1 MKRIIPLLL
10 LSVSL
15 VPAKTFAQEPVALS
29 LKDCIDY
36 ALKNSVSA
44 KNARIDVALQKAQ
57 NAEVT
62 GRTLPQISGE
72 GKYTQFFDVQ
82 QQFIPTNAFVIPGMP
97 TPTEEFNIVGFTPKL
112 SSVGSLNASQ
122 LLFNG
127 SVFVALQARNTLMK
141 LARQKAEM
149 TNEEIRYNVQKAYAG
164 LVIAHK
170 QFEVMKNS
178 LDLMRKSTN
187 DMTITYENGLV
198 EKIEVNRMEVQQSNL
213 QSDSLGLANIIEV
226 TEKMLK
232 YTIGMEMNTPIRLTD
247 ESVIDNADEAANLLL
262 QESKVEN
269 NISYQLAYTGVKLQE
284 YDLKRYR
291 FEGLPTLA
299 AFGSMGYNRSANKF
313 DDLINKPYLGFSLA
327 GLQLNVPIF
336 DGLQRRNRV
345 KSAKLKL
352 EKAEN
357 DLDNAK
363 RGIEFQ
369 TKSAQSN
376 LANALKTTESRKRT
390 MDLANTVLDLAQKKY
405 KAGVGSNQDVIIAQG
420 DFLRSQN
427 GYFEALLSVVNAKA
441 DLEKALGL
449 LK

>member
-1 MKRIIPLLL
+1 MKRFIPLLFCSVA
-10 LSVSL
+10 LSAPYAQAQDVVS
-15 VPAKTFAQEPVALS
+15 LS

-36 ALKNSVSA
+36 ALKNSVNA
-44 KNARIDVALQKAQ
+44 KNARIDIALQKAQ

-82 QQFIPTNAFVIPGMP
+82 QAFLPSQFLGLPPGDWVPVAFS
-97 TPTEEFNIVGFTPKL
+97 PKL
-112 SSVGSLNASQ
+112 SSIGSLNASQ

-127 SVFVALQARNTLMK
+127 SVFVALQARNTLMQ

-149 TNEEIRYNVQKAYAG
+149 TNEDIRYNVQKAYAG
-164 LVIAHK
+164 LVIAQR
-170 QFEVMKNS
+170 QFGVMKGS
-178 LDLMRKSTN
+178 LDLLRKSTHDIN
-187 DMTITYENGLV
+187 VTYQNGLV
-198 EKIEVNRMEVQQSNL
+198 EKIELNRLEVQLSNL
-213 QSDSLGLANIIEV
+213 QSDSLGLANIIDV
-226 TEKMLK
+226 SEKMLK
-232 YTIGMEMNTPIRLTD
+232 YTIGMDLNMQIVLSD
-247 ESVIDNADEAANLLL
+247 ESVVDNVDEAANLLL
-262 QESKVEN
+262 QETKIEN
-269 NISYQLAYTGVKLQE
+269 NIGYQLAYTGVKLQK

-299 AFGSMGYNRSANKF
+299 AFGSAGYNRSSDKIS
-313 DDLINKPYLGFSLA
+313 DLVNKPYPGFSLV

-345 KSAKLKL
+345 KAAELRL

-357 DLDNAK
+357 DLENAK

-369 TKSAQSN
+369 TKAAKTN

-390 MDLANTVLDLAQKKY
+390 MDLASTVLELAEKKY
-405 KAGVGSNQDVIIAQG
+405 KAGVGSNQDVILAQG
-420 DFLRSQN
+420 DFLRAQN
-427 GYFEALLSVVNAKA
+427 SYFEALLSVINAKA
-441 DLEKALGL
+441 DLQKALGL

>member
-10 LSVSL
+10 LSISL
-15 VPAKTFAQEPVALS
+15 APAQSFAQEPVALS

-44 KNARIDVALQKAQ
+44 KNARIDVQLQKAQ
-57 NAEVT
+57 NNEVT
-62 GRTLPQISGE
+62 GKALPQISGE

-82 QQFIPTNAFVIPGMP
+82 QQFLPSQFAGLPPGDYVPLAFS
-97 TPTEEFNIVGFTPKL
+97 PKL
-112 SSVGSLNASQ
+112 STVGSLNASQ

-127 SVFVALQARNTLMK
+127 SIFVALQARNTLMQ

-149 TNEEIRYNVQKAYAG
+149 TNEDIRYNVNKAYAG

-170 QFEVMKNS
+170 QYGVMKNS
-178 LDLMRKSTN
+178 LDLMRKSTR

-198 EKIEVNRMEVQQSNL
+198 EKIEVNRMEVQLSNL
-213 QSDSLGLANIIEV
+213 QSDSLGLANIIDV

-232 YTIGMEMNTPIRLTD
+232 YTIGMDMTTPIVLTD
-247 ESVIDNADEAANLLL
+247 ESVIDNASEAANLLL
-262 QESKVEN
+262 QETNVEN
-269 NISYQLAYTGVKLQE
+269 NIGYQLAYTGVKLQE

-299 AFGSMGYNRSANKF
+299 AFGSAGYNRSSDKLS
-313 DDLINKPYLGFSLA
+313 DLVNKPYPGFSLA

-369 TKSAQSN
+369 TKSAQST

-390 MDLANTVLDLAQKKY
+390 MDLATTVLDLSQKKY
-405 KAGVGSNQDVIIAQG
+405 LAGVGSNQDVILAQS
-420 DFLRSQN
+420 DFLKSQN
-427 GYFEALLSVVNAKA
+427 AYFEALLTVVNAKA
-441 DLEKALGL
+441 DLQKALGL

>member
-10 LSVSL
+10 LSISL
-15 VPAKTFAQEPVALS
+15 APAQSYAQEPVALS

-44 KNARIDVALQKAQ
+44 KNARIDVELQKAQ
-57 NAEVT
+57 NNEVT

-82 QQFIPTNAFVIPGMP
+82 QQFLPSQFAGLPPGDFVPL
-97 TPTEEFNIVGFTPKL
+97 GFSPKL
-112 SSVGSLNASQ
+112 SNVGSLNASQ

-127 SVFVALQARNTLMK
+127 SIFVALQARKTLMK
-141 LARQKAEM
+141 LAEQKAEM
-149 TNEEIRYNVQKAYAG
+149 TNEDIRYNVNKAYAG

-170 QFEVMKNS
+170 QFGVMKNS
-178 LDLMRKSTN
+178 LDLMRKSTR

-198 EKIEVNRMEVQQSNL
+198 EKIEVNRMEVQLSNL

-232 YTIGMEMNTPIRLTD
+232 YTIGMDMSTPIVLTD
-247 ESVIDNADEAANLLL
+247 ESVIDNASEAANLLL
-262 QESKVEN
+262 QESNVEN
-269 NISYQLAYTGVKLQE
+269 NIGYQLAYTGVKLQE

-299 AFGSMGYNRSANKF
+299 AFGSAGYNRAADKF
-313 DDLINKPYLGFSLA
+313 DDLINKPYPGFSLA

-369 TKSAQSN
+369 TKSAQST
-376 LANALKTTESRKRT
+376 LANALKTTEGRKRT
-390 MDLANTVLDLAQKKY
+390 MDLATTVLDLSQKKY
-405 KAGVGSNQDVIIAQG
+405 QAGVGSNQDVILAQS
-420 DFLRSQN
+420 DFLRAQN
-427 GYFEALLSVVNAKA
+427 AYFEALLSVVNAKA
-441 DLEKALGL
+441 DLQKALGL

>member
-1 MKRIIPLLL
+1 MKRIIPILLC
-10 LSVSL
+10 SVAL
-15 VPAKTFAQEPVALS
+15 MAPKAKAQEVVSLS

-44 KNARIDVALQKAQ
+44 KNARLDVQLQNAQ
-57 NAEVT
+57 NNEVI

-72 GKYTQFFDVQ
+72 GKYTQFFDIQ
-82 QQFIPTNAFVIPGMP
+82 QAFLPNTLAQIPGIP
-97 TPTEEFNIVGFTPKL
+97 LNEFVPVAFSPKL
-112 SSVGSLNASQ
+112 SNVGQINASQ

-127 SVFVALQARNTLMK
+127 SVFVALQARNTLMQ

-149 TNEEIRYNVQKAYAG
+149 TNEDIRYNVQKAYAG
-164 LVIAHK
+164 LIIAHK
-170 QFEVMKNS
+170 QFGVMKGS
-178 LDLMRKSTN
+178 LDLMRKSTR
-187 DMTITYENGLV
+187 DMSITFDNGLV
-198 EKIEVNRMEVQQSNL
+198 EKIELNRLEVQLSNL

-226 TEKMLK
+226 SEKMLK
-232 YTIGMEMNTPIRLTD
+232 YTIGMDMNTQIVLTD
-247 ESVIDNADEAANLLL
+247 ESIVDNINDASNLLL
-262 QESKVEN
+262 QETNVEN
-269 NISYQLAYTGVKLQE
+269 NTSYQLAYTGVKLQG

-299 AFGSMGYNRSANKF
+299 AFGSAGYNRSANKF
-313 DDLINKPYLGFSLA
+313 DDLINKPYPGFSLA

-345 KSAKLKL
+345 KGAKLKL

-369 TKSAQSN
+369 TKSAQST

-390 MDLANTVLDLAQKKY
+390 MDLANTVLALAQKKY

-441 DLEKALGL
+441 DLQKALGL

>member
-1 MKRIIPLLL
+1 MKRIIPIL
-10 LSVSL
+10 LSSL
-15 VPAKTFAQEPVALS
+15 VLMSIHATAQETVSLS

-36 ALKNSVSA
+36 ALKNSVAA
-44 KNARIDVALQKAQ
+44 KNARIDVQLQKAQ
-57 NAEVT
+57 NDEVT
-62 GRTLPQISGE
+62 GSTLPQISGE

-82 QQFIPTNAFVIPGMP
+82 QQFLPSQFANLPPGDYVPLAFS
-97 TPTEEFNIVGFTPKL
+97 PKL
-112 SSVGSLNASQ
+112 STIGQLNASQ

-127 SVFVALQARNTLMK
+127 SIFVALQARNTLMK
-141 LARQKAEM
+141 LARQKEEM
-149 TNEEIRYNVQKAYAG
+149 TNEDIRYNVQKAYAG

-170 QFEVMKNS
+170 QYGVMKNS
-178 LDLMRKSTN
+178 LDLMRSSTR
-187 DMTITYENGLV
+187 DMNITYQNGLV
-198 EKIEVNRMEVQQSNL
+198 EKIEVNRLEVQLSNL

-226 TEKMLK
+226 SEKMLK
-232 YTIGMEMNTPIRLTD
+232 YTIGMDLNTPISLSD
-247 ESVIDNADEAANLLL
+247 ESVVDNATEAATLLL
-262 QESKVEN
+262 QETNVEN
-269 NISYQLAYTGVKLQE
+269 NITYQLAYTGLKLQE

-299 AFGSMGYNRSANKF
+299 AFGSAGYNRSSDKLS
-313 DDLINKPYLGFSLA
+313 DLINKPYPGFSLA

-345 KSAKLKL
+345 KSAKLKVQ
-352 EKAEN
+352 KAEN

-369 TKSAQSN
+369 TKSAKST
-376 LANALKTTESRKRT
+376 LANALQTNESRKRT

-420 DFLRSQN
+420 DFLRAQN
-427 GYFEALLSVVNAKA
+427 AYFEALLSIVNAKA
-441 DLEKALGL
+441 DLQKSLGL

>member
-10 LSVSL
+10 LSISL
-15 VPAKTFAQEPVALS
+15 VPAQSYGQEPVALS

-44 KNARIDVALQKAQ
+44 KNARIDVQLQKAQ
-57 NAEVT
+57 NNEVT

-72 GKYTQFFDVQ
+72 GKYTQFFDIQ
-82 QQFIPTNAFVIPGMP
+82 QQFIPAEIFAPNDPTLKGVLSPVAFS
-97 TPTEEFNIVGFTPKL
+97 PKL
-112 SSVGSLNASQ
+112 SNIGQINASQ

-127 SVFVALQARNTLMK
+127 SIFVALQARNTLMK
-141 LARQKAEM
+141 LAEQKAEM
-149 TNEEIRYNVQKAYAG
+149 TNEDIRYNVNKAYAG

-170 QFEVMKNS
+170 QFGVMKNS
-178 LDLMRKSTN
+178 LDLMRKSTR

-198 EKIEVNRMEVQQSNL
+198 EKIEVNRMEVQLSNL
-213 QSDSLGLANIIEV
+213 QSDSLGLANIIDV

-232 YTIGMEMNTPIRLTD
+232 YTIGMDMNTPIVLTD
-247 ESVIDNADEAANLLL
+247 ESVIDNAGEAANLLL
-262 QESKVEN
+262 QEAKVEN
-269 NISYQLAYTGVKLQE
+269 NIGYQLAYTGVKLQE

-313 DDLINKPYLGFSLA
+313 DDLINKPYPGFSLA

-369 TKSAQSN
+369 TKSAQST
-376 LANALKTTESRKRT
+376 LANALKTTEGRKRT
-390 MDLANTVLDLAQKKY
+390 MDLATTVLDLSQKKY
-405 KAGVGSNQDVIIAQG
+405 KAGVGSNQDVILAQS
-420 DFLRSQN
+420 DFLRAQN
-427 GYFEALLSVVNAKA
+427 AYFEALLTVVNAKA
-441 DLEKALGL
+441 DLQKALGL

>member
-1 MKRIIPLLL
+1 MKRIIPILLC
-10 LSVSL
+10 SVAL
-15 VPAKTFAQEPVALS
+15 MAPKAKAQEVVSLS

-44 KNARIDVALQKAQ
+44 KNARIDVQLQKAV
-57 NAEVT
+57 NDEVT
-62 GRTLPQISGE
+62 GRTLPQISAE

-82 QQFIPTNAFVIPGMP
+82 QQFIPAEALDKTNPFLVGQILQ
-97 TPTEEFNIVGFTPKL
+97 VGFSPKL
-112 SSVGSLNASQ
+112 SNVGSLNASQ

-127 SVFVALQARNTLMK
+127 SVFVALQARNTLMQ

-149 TNEEIRYNVQKAYAG
+149 TNEDIRYNVQKAYAG
-164 LVIAHK
+164 LIIAHK
-170 QFEVMKNS
+170 QFGVMKGS
-178 LDLMRKSTN
+178 LDLMRKSTR
-187 DMTITYENGLV
+187 DMSITFDNGLV
-198 EKIEVNRMEVQQSNL
+198 EKIEVNRLEVQLSNL

-226 TEKMLK
+226 SEKMLK
-232 YTIGMEMNTPIRLTD
+232 YTIGMDMNTQIVLTD
-247 ESVIDNADEAANLLL
+247 ESIVDNINDASNLLL
-262 QESKVEN
+262 QETNVEN
-269 NISYQLAYTGVKLQE
+269 NTSYQLAYTGVKLQG

-299 AFGSMGYNRSANKF
+299 AFGSAGYNRSANKF
-313 DDLINKPYLGFSLA
+313 DDLINKPYPGFSLA

-369 TKSAQSN
+369 TKSAQST

-441 DLEKALGL
+441 DLQKALGL

>member
-1 MKRIIPLLL
+1 MKRIIPIL
-10 LSVSL
+10 LSSL
-15 VPAKTFAQEPVALS
+15 VLMSIHATAQETVPLS

-36 ALKNSVSA
+36 ALKNSVAA
-44 KNARIDVALQKAQ
+44 KNARIDVQLQKAQ
-57 NAEVT
+57 NDEVT
-62 GRTLPQISGE
+62 GSTLPQISGE

-82 QQFIPTNAFVIPGMP
+82 QQFLPSQFANLPPGDYVPLAFS
-97 TPTEEFNIVGFTPKL
+97 PKL
-112 SSVGSLNASQ
+112 STIGQLNASQ

-127 SVFVALQARNTLMK
+127 SIFVALQARNTLMK
-141 LARQKAEM
+141 LARQKEEM
-149 TNEEIRYNVQKAYAG
+149 TNEDIRYNVQKAYAG

-170 QFEVMKNS
+170 QYGVMKNS
-178 LDLMRKSTN
+178 LDLMRSSTR
-187 DMTITYENGLV
+187 DMNITYQNGLV
-198 EKIEVNRMEVQQSNL
+198 EKIEVNRLEVQLSNL

-226 TEKMLK
+226 SEKMLK
-232 YTIGMEMNTPIRLTD
+232 YTIGMDLNTPISLSD
-247 ESVIDNADEAANLLL
+247 ESVVDNATEAATLLL
-262 QESKVEN
+262 QETNVEN
-269 NISYQLAYTGVKLQE
+269 NITYQLAYTGLKLQE

-299 AFGSMGYNRSANKF
+299 AFGSAGYNRSSDKLS
-313 DDLINKPYLGFSLA
+313 DLINKPYPGFSLA

-345 KSAKLKL
+345 KSAKLKVQ
-352 EKAEN
+352 KAEN

-369 TKSAQSN
+369 TKSAKST
-376 LANALKTTESRKRT
+376 LANALQTNESRKRT

-420 DFLRSQN
+420 DFLRAQN
-427 GYFEALLSVVNAKA
+427 AYFEALLSIVNAKA
-441 DLEKALGL
+441 DLQKSLGL

>member
-1 MKRIIPLLL
+1 MKPLIPILCCFLAFSIH
-10 LSVSL
+10 SV
-15 VPAKTFAQEPVALS
+15 KAQEKIPLS

-36 ALKNSVSA
+36 AIKNSNAA
-44 KNARIDVALQKAQ
+44 KNARLDVQLQNAQ
-57 NAEVT
+57 NNEVI

-82 QQFIPTNAFVIPGMP
+82 QQFLPSQFAGLPPGDYVPLAFS
-97 TPTEEFNIVGFTPKL
+97 PKL
-112 SSVGSLNASQ
+112 STIGSLNASQ

-127 SVFVALQARNTLMK
+127 SVFVALQARNTLMQ

-149 TNEEIRYNVQKAYAG
+149 TNEDIRYNVQKAYAG

-170 QFEVMKNS
+170 QFGVMKGS
-178 LDLMRKSTN
+178 LDLMRKSTK
-187 DMTITYENGLV
+187 DMSITYENGLV
-198 EKIEVNRMEVQQSNL
+198 EKIEVNRLQVQLSNL

-226 TEKMLK
+226 SEKMLK
-232 YTIGMEMNTPIRLTD
+232 YTIGMDMNAQIVLTD
-247 ESVIDNADEAANLLL
+247 ESIVDNINDASNLLL
-262 QESKVEN
+262 KETNVEN
-269 NISYQLAYTGVKLQE
+269 STGYQMAYTGVKLQE

-299 AFGSMGYNRSANKF
+299 AFGSAGYNRSSDKIG
-313 DDLINKPYLGFSLA
+313 DLINKPYPGFSLA

-336 DGLQRRNRV
+336 DGFQRKNRV
-345 KSAKLKL
+345 NAAKLKL

-369 TKSAQSN
+369 TKSAQST
-376 LANALKTTESRKRT
+376 LANALQTAESRKRT
-390 MDLANTVLDLAQKKY
+390 MDLANNVLDLSQKKY

-420 DFLRSQN
+420 DFLRAQN
-427 GYFEALLSVVNAKA
+427 GYFEALLNIVNAKA
-441 DLEKALGL
+441 DLQKSLGL

>member
-1 MKRIIPLLL
+1 MKRIIPIL
-10 LSVSL
+10 LSSL
-15 VPAKTFAQEPVALS
+15 VLMSIHATAQETVSLS

-36 ALKNSVSA
+36 ALKNSVAA
-44 KNARIDVALQKAQ
+44 KNARIDVQLQKAQ
-57 NAEVT
+57 NDEVT
-62 GRTLPQISGE
+62 GSTLPQISGE

-82 QQFIPTNAFVIPGMP
+82 QAFLPNSVAQIPGVP
-97 TPTEEFNIVGFTPKL
+97 PNEFVPVAFSPKL
-112 SSVGSLNASQ
+112 SNVGQLNASQ

-141 LARQKAEM
+141 LARQKEEM
-149 TNEEIRYNVQKAYAG
+149 TNEDIRYNVQKAYAG

-170 QFEVMKNS
+170 QYGVMKNS
-178 LDLMRKSTN
+178 LDLMRSSTR
-187 DMTITYENGLV
+187 DMNITYQNGLV
-198 EKIEVNRMEVQQSNL
+198 EKIEVNRLEVQLSNL

-226 TEKMLK
+226 SEKMLK
-232 YTIGMEMNTPIRLTD
+232 YTIGMDLNTPISLSD
-247 ESVIDNADEAANLLL
+247 ESVVDNATEAATLLL
-262 QESKVEN
+262 QETNVEN
-269 NISYQLAYTGVKLQE
+269 NITYQLAYTGLKLQE

-299 AFGSMGYNRSANKF
+299 AFGSAGYNRSANKF
-313 DDLINKPYLGFSLA
+313 EDLINKPYPGFSLA

-345 KSAKLKL
+345 KSAKLKVQR
-352 EKAEN
+352 AEN

-369 TKSAQSN
+369 TKSAKST
-376 LANALKTTESRKRT
+376 LANALQTNESRKRT

-420 DFLRSQN
+420 DFLRAQN
-427 GYFEALLSVVNAKA
+427 AYFEALLSIVNAKA
-441 DLEKALGL
+441 DLQKSLGL

>member
-10 LSVSL
+10 LSISL
-15 VPAKTFAQEPVALS
+15 VPTQSFGQETVALS
-29 LKDCIDY
+29 LQDCIDY

-44 KNARIDVALQKAQ
+44 KNARIDVELQKAQ

-62 GRTLPQISGE
+62 GRALPQISGE

-82 QQFIPTNAFVIPGMP
+82 QQFLPSQFAGLPPGDYVPLAFS
-97 TPTEEFNIVGFTPKL
+97 PKL

-122 LLFNG
+122 LIFNG
-127 SVFVALQARNTLMK
+127 SIMVALQARNTLMV

-149 TNEEIRYNVQKAYAG
+149 TNEEIRYNVHKAYAG

-170 QFEVMKNS
+170 QFGVMKNS
-178 LDLMRKSTN
+178 LDLMRKSTR

-198 EKIEVNRMEVQQSNL
+198 EKIEVNRMEVQLSNL

-232 YTIGMEMNTPIRLTD
+232 YTIGMDMNTPIRLTD
-247 ESVIDNADEAANLLL
+247 ESVIDNANEAANLLL
-262 QESKVEN
+262 QESNVEN
-269 NISYQLAYTGVKLQE
+269 NIGYQLAYTGVKLQE

-299 AFGSMGYNRSANKF
+299 AFGSAGYNRSSDKLS
-313 DDLINKPYLGFSLA
+313 DLINKPYPGFSLA

-345 KSAKLKL
+345 KTAKLKL

-369 TKSAQSN
+369 TKSAQST
-376 LANALKTTESRKRT
+376 LANALKTTEGRKRT
-390 MDLANTVLDLAQKKY
+390 MDLATTVLDLSQKKY
-405 KAGVGSNQDVIIAQG
+405 KAGVGSNQDVILAQS
-420 DFLRSQN
+420 DFLRAQN
-427 GYFEALLSVVNAKA
+427 SYFEALLSVVNAKA
-441 DLEKALGL
+441 DLQKALGL

>member
-1 MKRIIPLLL
+1 MKRIIPILLC
-10 LSVSL
+10 SVAL
-15 VPAKTFAQEPVALS
+15 MAPKAKAQEVVSLS

-44 KNARIDVALQKAQ
+44 KNARINVQLQKAV
-57 NAEVT
+57 NDEVT
-62 GRTLPQISGE
+62 GTALPQISGE

-82 QQFIPTNAFVIPGMP
+82 QQFLPSQFAGLPPGDYVPLAFS
-97 TPTEEFNIVGFTPKL
+97 PKL
-112 SSVGSLNASQ
+112 STVGSLNASQ

-127 SVFVALQARNTLMK
+127 SLFVALQARNTLMQ
-141 LARQKAEM
+141 LARQQAEM

-164 LVIAHK
+164 LLIAHK
-170 QFEVMKNS
+170 QFGVMKGS
-178 LDLMRKSTN
+178 LDLMRKSTR
-187 DMTITYENGLV
+187 DMSITFENGLV
-198 EKIEVNRMEVQQSNL
+198 EKIELNRLEVQLSNL

-226 TEKMLK
+226 SEKMLK
-232 YTIGMEMNTPIRLTD
+232 YTIGMNMNTQIVLTD
-247 ESVIDNADEAANLLL
+247 ESIVDNINDASNLLL
-262 QESKVEN
+262 QETNVEN
-269 NISYQLAYTGVKLQE
+269 NSGYQLAYTGVKLQE

-291 FEGLPTLA
+291 FEAFPTLA
-299 AFGSMGYNRSANKF
+299 AFGSAGYNRSSDKLS
-313 DDLINKPYLGFSLA
+313 DLVNKPYPGFSLA

-345 KSAKLKL
+345 KAAKLKL

-357 DLDNAK
+357 DLENAK
-363 RGIEFQ
+363 LGIEFQ
-369 TKSAQSN
+369 TKSAQST

-441 DLEKALGL
+441 DLQKALGL

>member
-10 LSVSL
+10 LSISL
-15 VPAKTFAQEPVALS
+15 VPAQTFAQEPVALS
-29 LKDCIDY
+29 LQDCIDY

-57 NAEVT
+57 NDEVT
-62 GRTLPQISGE
+62 GRALPQISGE

-82 QQFIPTNAFVIPGMP
+82 QQFLPSQFAGLPPGDYVPLAFS
-97 TPTEEFNIVGFTPKL
+97 PKL

-122 LLFNG
+122 LIFNG
-127 SVFVALQARNTLMK
+127 SIMVALQARNTLMV

-149 TNEEIRYNVQKAYAG
+149 TNEDIRYNVHKAYAG

-170 QFEVMKNS
+170 QFDVMKNS
-178 LDLMRKSTN
+178 LDLMRKSTR

-198 EKIEVNRMEVQQSNL
+198 EKIEVNRMEVQLSNL

-232 YTIGMEMNTPIRLTD
+232 YTIGMDMNTPIRLTD
-247 ESVIDNADEAANLLL
+247 ESVIDNASDAGNLLL
-262 QESKVEN
+262 QESNVEN
-269 NISYQLAYTGVKLQE
+269 NIGYQLAYTGVKLQE

-299 AFGSMGYNRSANKF
+299 AFGSAGYNRSSDKLS
-313 DDLINKPYLGFSLA
+313 DLINKPYPGFSLA

-369 TKSAQSN
+369 TKSAQST
-376 LANALKTTESRKRT
+376 LANALKTTEGRKRT
-390 MDLANTVLDLAQKKY
+390 MDLATSVLDLSQKKY
-405 KAGVGSNQDVIIAQG
+405 KAGVGSNQDVILAQS
-420 DFLRSQN
+420 DFLRAQN
-427 GYFEALLSVVNAKA
+427 SYFEALLSVVNAKA
-441 DLEKALGL
+441 DLQKALGL

>member
-1 MKRIIPLLL
+1 MKRIIPLLFITIAI
-10 LSVSL
+10 SPSL
-15 VPAKTFAQEPVALS
+15 AIAQEQVELS

-82 QQFIPTNAFVIPGMP
+82 QQFLPSQFAGLPPGEYVPLAFS
-97 TPTEEFNIVGFTPKL
+97 PKL
-112 SSVGSLNASQ
+112 STVGSINASQ

-141 LARQKAEM
+141 LASQKAEM
-149 TNEEIRYNVQKAYAG
+149 TNEDIRYNVQKSYAG

-170 QFEVMKNS
+170 QFEVMKES
-178 LDLMRKSTN
+178 LSLMHKSTS
-187 DMTITYENGLV
+187 DMTAIYQNGLV
-198 EKIEVNRMEVQQSNL
+198 EKIEVNRLEVQLSNL
-213 QSDSLGLANIIEV
+213 QSDSLALANIIELS
-226 TEKMLK
+226 EKMLK
-232 YTIGMEMNTPIRLTD
+232 YTIGMDMATDIRLTD
-247 ESVIDNADEAANLLL
+247 ESVIDNANDAANLLL
-262 QESKVEN
+262 RETNVEN
-269 NISYQLAYTGVKLQE
+269 NIGYQLAYTGMKLQE

-299 AFGSMGYNRSANKF
+299 AFGSAGYNRSSDKLK
-313 DDLINKPYLGFSLA
+313 DLVNKPYPGFSLA
-327 GLQLNVPIF
+327 GLQLNVPLF

-357 DLDNAK
+357 DLENAK
-363 RGIEFQ
+363 RGVDFQ
-369 TKSAQSN
+369 TKSAKST
-376 LANALKTTESRKRT
+376 LANALQTAESRKRT
-390 MDLANTVLDLAQKKY
+390 MDLANMVLDLAQKKY

-420 DFLRSQN
+420 DFLRAQN
-427 GYFEALLSVVNAKA
+427 AYFESLLTIVNAKA
-441 DLEKALGL
+441 DLQKALGL

>member
-10 LSVSL
+10 LSISL
-15 VPAKTFAQEPVALS
+15 APAQSYAQEPVALS

-44 KNARIDVALQKAQ
+44 KNARIDVELQKAQ
-57 NAEVT
+57 NNEVT
-62 GRTLPQISGE
+62 GRALPQISGE

-82 QQFIPTNAFVIPGMP
+82 QQFLPSQFAGLPPGDYVPLAFS
-97 TPTEEFNIVGFTPKL
+97 PKL
-112 SSVGSLNASQ
+112 STVGSLNASQ

-127 SVFVALQARNTLMK
+127 SIFVALQARNTLMQ

-149 TNEEIRYNVQKAYAG
+149 TNEDIRYNVNKAYAG

-170 QFEVMKNS
+170 QYGVMKNS
-178 LDLMRKSTN
+178 LDLMRKSTR

-198 EKIEVNRMEVQQSNL
+198 EKIEVNRMEVQLSNL
-213 QSDSLGLANIIEV
+213 QSDSLGLANIIDV

-232 YTIGMEMNTPIRLTD
+232 YTIGMDMTTPIVLTD
-247 ESVIDNADEAANLLL
+247 ESVIDNASEAANLLL
-262 QESKVEN
+262 QETNVEN
-269 NISYQLAYTGVKLQE
+269 NIGYQLAYTGVKLQE

-299 AFGSMGYNRSANKF
+299 AFGSAGYNRSSDKLS
-313 DDLINKPYLGFSLA
+313 DLVNKPYPGFSLA

-336 DGLQRRNRV
+336 DGLQRRSRV

-369 TKSAQSN
+369 TKSAQST
-376 LANALKTTESRKRT
+376 LANALKTTEGRKRT
-390 MDLANTVLDLAQKKY
+390 MDLATTVLDLSQKKY
-405 KAGVGSNQDVIIAQG
+405 KAGVGSNQDVILAQS
-420 DFLRSQN
+420 DFLRAQN
-427 GYFEALLSVVNAKA
+427 AYFEALLTVVNAKA
-441 DLEKALGL
+441 DLQKALGL

>member
-10 LSVSL
+10 LSISL
-15 VPAKTFAQEPVALS
+15 VPTQTFAQEPVALS
-29 LKDCIDY
+29 LQDCIDY

-44 KNARIDVALQKAQ
+44 KNARIDVELQKAQ

-82 QQFIPTNAFVIPGMP
+82 QQFLPSQFAGLPPGDYVPLAFS
-97 TPTEEFNIVGFTPKL
+97 PKL

-149 TNEEIRYNVQKAYAG
+149 TNEDIRYNVHKAYAG

-170 QFEVMKNS
+170 QYGVMKNS
-178 LDLMRKSTN
+178 LDLMRKSTR

-198 EKIEVNRMEVQQSNL
+198 EKIEVNRMEVQLSNL

-232 YTIGMEMNTPIRLTD
+232 YTIGMDMNTPIRLTD
-247 ESVIDNADEAANLLL
+247 ESVIDNANEAANLLL
-262 QESKVEN
+262 QESNVEN
-269 NISYQLAYTGVKLQE
+269 NIGYQLAYTGVKLQE

-299 AFGSMGYNRSANKF
+299 AFGSAGYNRSSDKLS
-313 DDLINKPYLGFSLA
+313 DLINKPYPGFSLA

-369 TKSAQSN
+369 TKSAQST
-376 LANALKTTESRKRT
+376 LANALKTTEGRKRT
-390 MDLANTVLDLAQKKY
+390 MDLATTVLDLSQKKY
-405 KAGVGSNQDVIIAQG
+405 KAGVGSNQDVILAQS
-420 DFLRSQN
+420 DFLRAQN
-427 GYFEALLSVVNAKA
+427 AYFEALLTVVNAKA
-441 DLEKALGL
+441 DLQKALGL